1 MSEPIEFVVRAILIG
16 AGGTVT
22 MDLWA
27 AALRRVGIASLN
39 MALLGRW
46 VGHLLRGRWRHT
58 SIAAAA
64 KVPHET
70 TLGWAAHYTIGVT
83 FAALLLWTQG
93 LSWAQSPTLGP
104 ALLTGLVTV
113 AAPLLILQP
122 GMGGGIAFR
131 NTATPLFS
139 TAKSVVTHTVF
150 GVGMY
155 LAAKVA
161 AALEL
166 Y

>member
-1 MSEPIEFVVRAILIG
+1 MSEPIEFVARAILIG
-16 AGGTVT
+16 VGGTVT

-27 AALRRVGIASLN
+27 AALRRVGISSLN

-46 VGHLLRGRWRHT
+46 AGHLLRGRWRHT

-64 KVPHET
+64 AIRHET

-83 FAALLLWTQG
+83 FAALLLWTRG
-93 LSWAQSPTLGP
+93 LSWAQSPTVGP
-104 ALLTGLVTV
+104 ALLIGLVTV

-155 LAAKVA
+155 LTAKVA

>member
-1 MSEPIEFVVRAILIG
+1 MSESVEFVARAILIG
-16 AGGTVT
+16 VGGTVT

-46 VGHLLRGRWRHT
+46 AAHLLRGRWRHT

-64 KVPHET
+64 EVSHET

-104 ALLTGLVTV
+104 ALLVGLVTV

-131 NTATPLFS
+131 NTPTPLFN

-155 LAAKVA
+155 LAAEVT

>member
-1 MSEPIEFVVRAILIG
+1 MSEPIEFVARAILIG

>member
-1 MSEPIEFVVRAILIG
+1 MTDAMEFLTRAVFIG
-16 AGGTVT
+16 IGGTVM

-27 AALRRVGIASLN
+27 AVLRRVGIPSLN

-64 KVPHET
+64 VVRHESPV
-70 TLGWAAHYTIGVT
+70 GWASHYTIGVT
-83 FAALLLWTQG
+83 FAGLLLATQG
-93 LSWAQSPTLGP
+93 PSWAQSPTLGP
-104 ALLTGLVTV
+104 SLLVGLVTV

-131 NTATPLFS
+131 HTATPLFN
-139 TAKSVVTHTVF
+139 TTKSVVTHAVF
-150 GVGMY
+150 GIGMY
-155 LAAKVA
+155 LAAEA
-161 AALEL
+161 MAALRL
-166 Y
+166 W